1 MANFKTAKNILQD
14 RDTYNRYYG
23 DFRGVDFSSDHTQV
37 HEQRLAFAVNMFRDY
52 QSGQGQA
59 LETIAGFRRRVVLP
73 EESSVH
79 GMFYYKHK
87 NAQNET
93 LTKVLIHSGNKLY
106 LWGNYPNS
114 VNVVATETVETP
126 QAAETSNGTPIY
138 KAVLPSK
145 VFAVVSLRR
154 QDGTDLTAL
163 ISSYDPTTHILTY
176 ASSEIAVG
184 ERLLYDYK
192 EGVIESSDA
201 LFSGMND
208 RRSASF
214 IFNNKLYIIDGLNY
228 LVYDGFTVKNVLS
241 EAYIPTTYINVVP
254 SGENA
259 DIGKEY
265 EQRNILQPKFKTT
278 FIADGKTTEF
288 YLNENELNSVVG
300 VEVYGETKTAGID
313 YTVDLANGKIIFTTA
328 PAKPETVV
336 QVAAT
341 DGAAAVYYPEFYAG
355 IVITASKIFTSVS
368 GVTKQESTVSELITK
383 CTLATIYDNRVFL
396 SGNPNYPNHI
406 FYCGLNNATGFIDPT
421 YFGVLNYMQD
431 GVGIAPITGM
441 ITVADTL
448 MVLKNDT
455 QQDGSTYFHTAQLTD
470 SNIQPKIYPSS
481 QGLSGIGC
489 LGACVNFLDDP
500 IFISRLGVEAV
511 GQLSVRYERAN
522 EHRSSLIDAKLV
534 NMNLSHAIVEEWNG
548 YLLVLVDGKMFMGD
562 SRQKYQHDIG
572 VPQYEWYYVEGIG
585 VYKNQY
591 PEYSY
596 ALYMSDELVGAKVH
610 WCRKCGKS
618 ATHCTCSEDEKD
630 IIEIPLQL
638 ANAVYYADTNETK
651 DLRGT
656 VVNEPNYAGVA
667 ETEVVDEGVKIS
679 INDETF
685 TVGVYYTVHP
695 VVDIISGEITHYE
708 AYLCDGKGNY
718 TGGVLK
724 QATTLKN
731 MADNIFFGT
740 ENGVVCSFN
749 FDKRGADGEIPTQ
762 YYSFDERTIYCGA
775 ATKMDCCGI
784 PHLTKN
790 TIKRSTVIKTK
801 SFRNSAAKIK
811 VRTNKK
817 PYQQIARINTSLF
830 SFEDMNFSDFTFST
844 SEQSL
849 FAIKEKEK
857 QWVEKQY
864 YIYSDEYLKPFAL
877 YYVSYR
883 YQVVGRLKQ

>member
-1 MANFKTAKNILQD
+1 MANFKTEKNLLQK
-14 RDTYNRYYG
+14 RTTYNRYYG

-79 GMFYYKHK
+79 GLFYYKHK
-87 NAQNET
+87 NAQNQT
-93 LTKVLIHSGNKLY
+93 LTKVLIHAGTKLY
-106 LWGNYPNS
+106 LWHNYPES
-114 VNVVATETVETP
+114 INVVATETVEVPSSSSTV
-126 QAAETSNGTPIY
+126 NGT
-138 KAVLPSK
+138 AVYTATLPNK
-145 VFAVVSLRR
+145 VHTVVALRK

-163 ISSYDPTTHILTY
+163 IVSYNSTTHVLTF
-176 ASSEIAVG
+176 ASNEVEQG
-184 ERLLYDYK
+184 ERLHYDFK
-192 EGVIESSDA
+192 EGVLSSGDA

-208 RRSASF
+208 AKSESF

-228 LVYDGFTVKNVLS
+228 LVYDGSTVASVLTN
-241 EAYIPTTYINVVP
+241 AYIPTTYINVVP

-278 FIADGKTTEF
+278 FIADGTTTEF
-288 YLNENELNSVVG
+288 CLNENELDSIVS
-300 VEVYGETKTAGID
+300 VEVYGVTKTAETD
-313 YTVDLANGKIIFTTA
+313 YTVDLANGKITFTTA
-328 PAKPETVV
+328 PQKPENVV
-336 QVAAT
+336 QVQGVN
-341 DGAAAVYYPEFYAG
+341 GAADVYYPENYAG
-355 IVITASKIFTSVS
+355 IIITASKTFTAVS
-368 GVTKQESTVSELITK
+368 GVTRQESVISKLITD
-383 CTLATIYDNRVFL
+383 CTISAIYDNRVFL

-406 FYCGLNNATGFIDPT
+406 FYCGINSVTGFIDPS
-421 YFGVLNYMQD
+421 YFGVANYRQD

-455 QQDGSTYFHTAQLTD
+455 QQDGSTYFHTAQDTD
-470 SNIQPKIYPSS
+470 NDIKPKEYPSQ

-534 NMNLSHAIVEEWNG
+534 NMDLSHAIVEEWNG
-548 YLLVLVDGKMFMGD
+548 YLLVLVDGAIFMGD
-562 SRQKYQHDIG
+562 SRQKYQHAIG
-572 VPQYEWYYVEGIG
+572 VPQYEWYYIEGVG

-596 ALYMSDELVGAKVH
+596 ASYLSEELQGAKVH
-610 WCRKCGKS
+610 WCRHCGKS
-618 ATHCTCSEDEKD
+618 ATHCTCSQNERD

-638 ANAVYYADTNETK
+638 ASAVFYADTNETK

-656 VVNEPNYAGVA
+656 VANEPDYAGEA
-667 ETEVVDEGVKIS
+667 EIEILDEGVNVV

-685 TVGVYYTVHP
+685 VVGVYYTIHP

-708 AYLCDGKGNY
+708 AYLCEGKGNY
-718 TGGVLK
+718 TGGVFK
-724 QATTLKN
+724 KATMLKN

-749 FDKRGADGEIPTQ
+749 FDKRGSDGEIPTQ

-790 TIKRSTVIKTK
+790 TVKRSTVIKTK

-817 PYQQIARINTSLF
+817 PYQQVARINNSLF

-883 YQVVGRLKQ
+883 YQVVGRLKE